1 MNELENWLIR
11 FLKAK
16 NHQGVRCRIIP
27 YKSGKVIKYMFQ
39 VNEDLRNIENYLTP
53 DELAHY
59 KSLTKKGISA
69 SVC

>member
-16 NHQGVRCRIIP
+16 NHQGVKCRIIP
-27 YKSGKVIKYMFQ
+27 YRSGKVIKYMFQ
-39 VNEDLRNIENYLTP
+39 VNEDLRNIENYLSP
-53 DELAHY
+53 DELIHY
-59 KSLTKKGISA
+59 KALTKKVFST